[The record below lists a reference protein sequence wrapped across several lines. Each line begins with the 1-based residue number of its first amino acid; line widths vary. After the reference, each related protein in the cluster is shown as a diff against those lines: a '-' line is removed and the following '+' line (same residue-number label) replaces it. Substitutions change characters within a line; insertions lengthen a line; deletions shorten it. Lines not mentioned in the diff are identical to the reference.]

1 MRDIEPD
8 RPAAHEDHEDPERH
22 GDHRVQADHEDLVER
37 AAEAEDQEPEEEPDE
52 EMAPRRFDSWRR
64 RSAVGG
70 MATGIALGL
79 QEVFYPTKNEPVIS
93 AEAPGEP
100 PDADDRL
107 RVILDPDDPTKSI
120 VLLPKADPPPSDG

>member
-1 MRDIEPD
+1 MVGIEPN
-8 RPAAHEDHEDPERH
+8 EPEQ
-22 GDHRVQADHEDLVER
+22 QADVSPDHDES
-37 AAEAEDQEPEEEPDE
+37 ANEESADE
-52 EMAPRRFDSWRR
+52 IPSRRFDAWRR

-79 QEVFYPTKNEPVIS
+79 QEVFYPNKNEPVIS

-107 RVILDPDDPTKSI
+107 RVVLDPDDPTKST
-120 VLLPKADPPPSDG
+120 VVVPKSHPVTPPHGD

>member
-1 MRDIEPD
+1 VGRPARPPVGLDAVAPHRCCDHGGIEPN
-8 RPAAHEDHEDPERH
+8 EPE
-22 GDHRVQADHEDLVER
+22 QQAEESADHEES
-37 AAEAEDQEPEEEPDE
+37 ADE
-52 EMAPRRFDSWRR
+52 IAPGRFDAWRR

-79 QEVFYPTKNEPVIS
+79 QEVFYPNKNEPVIS

-107 RVILDPDDPTKSI
+107 RVVLDPDDPTKST
-120 VLLPKADPPPSDG
+120 VVVPKSHPVTPPHSD

>member
-1 MRDIEPD
+1 MRGIEPD
-8 RPAAHEDHEDPERH
+8 PPEDQEDRE
-22 GDHRVQADHEDLVER
+22 VQAD
-37 AAEAEDQEPEEEPDE
+37 AAHNEEPGGHDPQGHDPEAEEAEEPEEPEDE
-52 EMAPRRFDSWRR
+52 IASRRFDTWRR

-79 QEVFYPTKNEPVIS
+79 QEVFYPNKNEPVIS

-120 VLLPKADPPPSDG
+120 VLLPKPASPPTDT

>member
-1 MRDIEPD
+1 MMGIEHDEPD
-8 RPAAHEDHEDPERH
+8 GHADELPDDP
-22 GDHRVQADHEDLVER
+22 
-37 AAEAEDQEPEEEPDE
+37 AEDEI
-52 EMAPRRFDSWRR
+52 ASRRFDAWRR

-79 QEVFYPTKNEPVIS
+79 QEVFYPNKNEPVIS

-120 VLLPKADPPPSDG
+120 VVVPKPPPAAPPRAD

>member
-1 MRDIEPD
+1 MVGIEPD
-8 RPAAHEDHEDPERH
+8 EPEQRAEQ
-22 GDHRVQADHEDLVER
+22 QADVSPDHDDLPDHNVSPNP
-37 AAEAEDQEPEEEPDE
+37 DQSADE
-52 EMAPRRFDSWRR
+52 IPSRRFDAWRR

-79 QEVFYPTKNEPVIS
+79 QEVFYPNKNEPVIS

-107 RVILDPDDPTKSI
+107 RVVLDPDDPTKST
-120 VLLPKADPPPSDG
+120 VVVPKSHPATPPRAD

>member
-1 MRDIEPD
+1 MVGIEPN
-8 RPAAHEDHEDPERH
+8 EPEQ
-22 GDHRVQADHEDLVER
+22 QADVS
-37 AAEAEDQEPEEEPDE
+37 PDHDE
-52 EMAPRRFDSWRR
+52 SGDEIPSRRFDAWRR

-79 QEVFYPTKNEPVIS
+79 QEVFHPNKNEPVIS

-107 RVILDPDDPTKSI
+107 RVVLDPDDPTKST
-120 VLLPKADPPPSDG
+120 VVVPTSHPVTPPHSD

>member
-1 MRDIEPD
+1 MVGIEPN
-8 RPAAHEDHEDPERH
+8 EPEQ
-22 GDHRVQADHEDLVER
+22 QADVS
-37 AAEAEDQEPEEEPDE
+37 PDHDE
-52 EMAPRRFDSWRR
+52 SADEIPSRRFDAWRR

-79 QEVFYPTKNEPVIS
+79 QEVFYPNKNEPVIS

-107 RVILDPDDPTKSI
+107 RVVLDPDDPSKST
-120 VLLPKADPPPSDG
+120 VVVPKSHPVTPPHAD

>member
-1 MRDIEPD
+1 MVGIEPN
-8 RPAAHEDHEDPERH
+8 
-22 GDHRVQADHEDLVER
+22 
-37 AAEAEDQEPEEEPDE
+37 EPEQQDDE
-52 EMAPRRFDSWRR
+52 STDHDESTDADGRHEIPSRRFDAWRR

-79 QEVFYPTKNEPVIS
+79 QEVFYPNKNEPVIS

-107 RVILDPDDPTKSI
+107 RVVLDPDDPTKST
-120 VLLPKADPPPSDG
+120 VVVPKSHPATPPQAD